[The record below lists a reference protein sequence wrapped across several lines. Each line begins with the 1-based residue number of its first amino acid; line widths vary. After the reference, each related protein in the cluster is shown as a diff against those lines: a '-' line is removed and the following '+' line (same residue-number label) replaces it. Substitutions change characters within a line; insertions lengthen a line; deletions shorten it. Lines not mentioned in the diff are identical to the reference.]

1 MILGISLLLERT
13 SFGKSMPRTKAGFL
27 ELMNLKSEQHL
38 SILLEA
44 SVPLMLIKGRFNI
57 SMIIQMGN
65 TLALVS

>member
-1 MILGISLLLERT
+1 
-13 SFGKSMPRTKAGFL
+13 MPRTKAGFL

-38 SILLEA
+38 SILLET
-44 SVPLMLIKGRFNI
+44 SFPLMLIKGRFST